1 MTGSRRK
8 SLAWCCSIT
17 FLLLAV
23 SLTVNAQSPTGVRSI
38 AWTPRALAVGS
49 PCLFEVQLDGAALG
63 VKGQWMGE
71 ELVFS
76 RGATPSTWYALAGV
90 DVEGTPGQQQLA
102 LEIALSRG
110 GSIAATRA
118 IDVLPSTYKTMA
130 LQVPSKFVEPDA
142 ATLARIAA
150 EKQIKDAAFEH
161 QMELVAWRGD
171 FVPPAHAPTT
181 ETFGT
186 RRVFNGETA
195 SIHRGLDFRA
205 RTGTPVAAANSGVV
219 VLAQNLFYEGGFVV
233 IDHGQ
238 HFMTIYM
245 HLSRIDVEVGQRVS
259 KGQRIGLSGA
269 TGRVTG
275 PHVHF
280 AVRWQGAYL
289 DPAKLLVMKLPVLAP
304 K

>member
-8 SLAWCCSIT
+8 SHWWCCSLALP
-17 FLLLAV
+17 LLTLA
-23 SLTVNAQSPTGVRSI
+23 LTVQAQRPTVVSGV
-38 AWTPRALAVGS
+38 AWAPRALAVGS
-49 PCLFEVQLDGAALG
+49 PCLFTVELDGAALSVVG
-63 VKGQWMGE
+63 HWMGQ

-76 RGATPSTWYALAGV
+76 RGATPNAWYALAGV
-90 DVEGTPGQQQLA
+90 DVEGEPGQRQLS
-102 LEIALSRG
+102 LEIALPRG
-110 GSIAATRA
+110 SSLNATRM
-118 IDVLPSTYKTMA
+118 INVLPSTYKTLA
-130 LQVPSKFVEPDA
+130 LHVPSKYVEPDA
-142 ATLARIAA
+142 AMLARIAA
-150 EKQIKDAAFEH
+150 EKEIKDAAFAH
-161 QMELVAWRGD
+161 AMEQVAWRGD
-171 FVPPAHAPTT
+171 FVLPVHAATT

-205 RTGTPVAAANSGVV
+205 HTGTPVAAANSGVV

-238 HFMTIYM
+238 HFMTMYM
-245 HLSRIDVEVGQRVS
+245 HLSEIGVAAGEHVS

-275 PHVHF
+275 PHLHF

-289 DPAKLLVMKLPVLAP
+289 DPAKLFVMKLPDPAS